1 MGWAFKWQKN
11 VDLPAIILRLKKK
24 LVMLRSRCADI
35 QFLWLVRWMW
45 LFVKIILLLR
55 STTID
60 VKSPY
65 VLHTAVN
72 EWTGMRNWRLLGPWP
87 YDVFF
92 LSKFN
97 LLVVF
102 MFNLHFSDSKL
113 LLFNHDIRFST
124 STFILF
130 NLDSRFLSSAF
141 ILFKHVCYSSLT
153 FVLVKRDDFVI
164 CF

>member
-1 MGWAFKWQKN
+1 MS
-11 VDLPAIILRLKKK
+11 
-24 LVMLRSRCADI
+24 RSRCADI
-35 QFLWLVRWMW
+35 QFPRLVRWMW
-45 LFVKIILLLR
+45 LYVKIILLLR

-141 ILFKHVCYSSLT
+141 VLFKHNVRYSSLT